1 VVSPQGKLLGLL
13 ETSEDTITNC
23 AFGGP
28 DLHTLYMTCGQ
39 LLLSVRTRVPGRA
52 AYRPEA

>member
-1 VVSPQGKLLGLL
+1 VISPQGKLLGFL